1 MCQNE
6 ISKVKVVQE
15 QVKVLIYNRLDK
27 SRMSVVISEY
37 KRKKY
42 IITNGIIKTKQQ
54 KTSKNEKKFK
64 TQNMQDNQ
72 KTDSWKIDFNPEISN
87 VTTNTNRQN
96 IQLKD
101 QRSPLSYHTKND
113 MLIES
118 ILKI

>member
-1 MCQNE
+1 
-6 ISKVKVVQE
+6 
-15 QVKVLIYNRLDK
+15 
-27 SRMSVVISEY
+27 
-37 KRKKY
+37 
-42 IITNGIIKTKQQ
+42 
-54 KTSKNEKKFK
+54 
-64 TQNMQDNQ
+64 MQDNQ
-72 KTDSWKIDFNPEISN
+72 KTDSWKIDFNPKISN